1 MLRHFPIREV
11 PRRLSRLG
19 MTPFR
24 ALTVLYQEETVT
36 NEPGS
41 CPVATAL
48 WAVNERG
55 LPRWDRPQAGG
66 YNPLVGLRSKTS
78 LNRYEFGNE
87 EMEGHAPACPGRAEA
102 QKHVPPIAHF
112 ARGWLL
118 LLVLD
123 LVGLRER
130 ERRTRTTLPARR
142 GEAVHSKER
151 RFSITST
158 CLVPA
163 VWKPPLLGDGSLPL
177 WLFLTP

>member
-1 MLRHFPIREV
+1 MGPATGRWLNPLVGLRSKTSLANRFV
-11 PRRLSRLG
+11 
-19 MTPFR
+19 
-24 ALTVLYQEETVT
+24 QEETVT
-36 NEPGS
+36 NGPS
-41 CPVATAL
+41 FCPVATAL

-118 LLVLD
+118 L
-123 LVGLRER
+123 
-130 ERRTRTTLPARR
+130 
-142 GEAVHSKER
+142 
-151 RFSITST
+151 
-158 CLVPA
+158 
-163 VWKPPLLGDGSLPL
+163 
-177 WLFLTP
+177 